1 MHKGPISGSVQP
13 LAQINT
19 KKGEL
24 DDGDDEMRSKMFVQ
38 SLKKTC
44 LHYFF
49 FRQQNSSSPLDLLE
63 WEAKAGNW
71 VSNISILRSQMHNR
85 CWESDSPI
93 RASQVILK
101 TAAHCLK
108 LVGLQT

>member
-38 SLKKTC
+38 SREKPV
-44 LHYFF
+44 YII
-49 FRQQNSSSPLDLLE
+49 SSSGSKTPPL
-63 WEAKAGNW
+63 
-71 VSNISILRSQMHNR
+71 H
-85 CWESDSPI
+85 
-93 RASQVILK
+93 
-101 TAAHCLK
+101 
-108 LVGLQT
+108 